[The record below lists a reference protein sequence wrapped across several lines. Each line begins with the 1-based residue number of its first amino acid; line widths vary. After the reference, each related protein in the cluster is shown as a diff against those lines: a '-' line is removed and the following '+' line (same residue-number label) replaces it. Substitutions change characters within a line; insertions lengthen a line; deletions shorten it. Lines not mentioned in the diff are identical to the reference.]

1 MKTILRFEELAGFLF
16 SIYVFSLLSYPWWL
30 YLLLFLTPDLS
41 LLGYAAGPRVGAF
54 TYNLVHH
61 KAVSLGLIIMGG
73 VLSVPVVLLAGS
85 VLLGHSSLDR
95 VIGYG
100 LKYSD
105 SFKHT
110 HLGTIGRE
118 ASTFVKP

>member
-1 MKTILRFEELAGFLF
+1 MKTILRLEELAGFLF
-16 SIYVFSLLSYPWWL
+16 SIYLFSLLSYPWWV

-41 LLGYAAGPRVGAF
+41 ILGYAAGPRVGAF

-61 KAVSLGLIIMGG
+61 KAVSLGLIILGG
-73 VLSVPVVLLAGS
+73 LLSVPVISLAGA

-95 VIGYG
+95 VVGYG
-100 LKYSD
+100 LKHSD

-110 HLGTIGRE
+110 HLGAIGRE
-118 ASTFVKP
+118 ARTFA

>member
-1 MKTILRFEELAGFLF
+1 MKTILRLEQLAGFLF
-16 SIYVFSLLSYPWWL
+16 SIYLFSLLSYPWWV

-41 LLGYAAGPRVGAF
+41 ILGYVAGPRVGAF

-61 KAVSLGLIIMGG
+61 KALSLGLIVLGSL
-73 VLSVPVVLLAGS
+73 LSVPPISLAGA

-95 VIGYG
+95 VVGYG
-100 LKYSD
+100 LKHSD

-110 HLGTIGRE
+110 HLGAIGRE
-118 ASTFVKP
+118 TRAYA

>member
-1 MKTILRFEELAGFLF
+1 MKTILRLEELAVFLY
-16 SIYVFSLLSYPWWL
+16 SIYLFSLLSYPWWV
-30 YLLLFLTPDLS
+30 YILLFLTPDLS
-41 LLGYAAGPRVGAF
+41 ILGYVAGQRVGAF

-61 KAVSLGLIIMGG
+61 KAVSLGLITLGG
-73 VLSVPVVLLAGS
+73 LLSVPEISLAGA

-95 VIGYG
+95 VMGYG

-110 HLGTIGRE
+110 HLGEIGRE
-118 ASTFVKP
+118 AMFKALP